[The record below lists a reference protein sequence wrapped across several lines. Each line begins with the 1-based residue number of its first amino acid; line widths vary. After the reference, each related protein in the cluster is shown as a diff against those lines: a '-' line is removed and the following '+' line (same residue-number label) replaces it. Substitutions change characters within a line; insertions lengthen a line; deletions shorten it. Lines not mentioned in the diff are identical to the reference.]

1 VGEGPIPSLEESAEA
16 PQWVVDE
23 ALASVAG
30 WGTEP
35 RLVAA
40 QADGTG
46 WRVVLT
52 MADEVGNR
60 WPVAVSVAGAET
72 GG

>member
-1 VGEGPIPSLEESAEA
+1 MA
-16 PQWVVDE
+16 DD

-30 WGTEP
+30 WGGEP

-40 QADGTG
+40 YAEEAG

-52 MADEVGNR
+52 LADEVGNR
-60 WPVAVSVAGAET
+60 WPVAVFVEGDGSQRG
-72 GG
+72 